1 MLPTKIKLRTRRLL
15 QFVADWNEFWGIP
28 LALFLFIVAPQ
39 ILRIFDPTAGAYDLS
54 VLQALLFGL
63 AAFMFVKGL
72 VWLLIRMDFPKLY
85 KFLDNR
91 LDAFYLTNYTPKYAT
106 LVAVAIYA
114 LYLVLLTILVV
125 ALL

>member
-1 MLPTKIKLRTRRLL
+1 MLPTKFKLRTRRLL
-15 QFVADWNEFWGIP
+15 HFVADWNEFWGIP
-28 LALFLFIVAPQ
+28 IALFLFIVAPQ
-39 ILRIFDPTAGAYDLS
+39 IIRIFDPTAGAYDLS

-114 LYLVLLTILVV
+114 LYLVLLTILVI